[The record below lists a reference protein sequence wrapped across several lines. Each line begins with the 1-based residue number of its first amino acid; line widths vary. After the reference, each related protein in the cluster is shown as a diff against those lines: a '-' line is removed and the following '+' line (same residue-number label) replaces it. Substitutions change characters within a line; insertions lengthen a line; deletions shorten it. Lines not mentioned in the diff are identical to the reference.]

1 MLKLLECK
9 RSEDNTPFDAVT
21 AQKYAD
27 ELYSAGGARNIGER
41 KMINTVK
48 MWREGKR
55 IRLMRR
61 REENRKWRKELK

>member
-27 ELYSAGGARNIGER
+27 ELYSAGGARNIGKR
-41 KMINTVK
+41 KCVWCRNIS
-48 MWREGKR
+48 
-55 IRLMRR
+55 
-61 REENRKWRKELK
+61 